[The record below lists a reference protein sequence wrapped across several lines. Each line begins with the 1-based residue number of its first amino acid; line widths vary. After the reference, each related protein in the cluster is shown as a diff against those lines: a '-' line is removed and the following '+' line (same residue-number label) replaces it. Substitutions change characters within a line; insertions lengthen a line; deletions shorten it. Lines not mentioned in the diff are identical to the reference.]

1 MTAAEPLTEAPDV
14 VLDHL
19 GREVRV
25 GDRIAYAVLA
35 GRSASL
41 STAEVLAIQLS
52 TPAYGSPT
60 VKLKV
65 QGTIR
70 NWDGKLTTKQP
81 GYLYASYRRFVK
93 ID

>member
-1 MTAAEPLTEAPDV
+1 MTAREPLTEAPDF

-52 TPAYGSPT
+52 TPAYGDPV

-70 NWDGKLTTKQP
+70 NWDGSMGLKQP
-81 GYLYASYRRFVK
+81 GLLYASYRRFVR

>member
-1 MTAAEPLTEAPDV
+1 MTAPDF

-35 GRSASL
+35 GRSASM

-52 TPAYGSPT
+52 EPTYGEPA

-70 NWDGKLTTKQP
+70 RYDGTMTVKQP

>member
-1 MTAAEPLTEAPDV
+1 MTAREPLTEAPDF

-41 STAEVLAIQLS
+41 STATVLGIQLS
-52 TPAYGSPT
+52 NPAYGDPQ

-65 QGTIR
+65 QGRIR
-70 NWDGKLTTKQP
+70 RYDGEMVDKAP
-81 GYLYASYRRFVK
+81 GLLYASYRRFVK
-93 ID
+93 LD